1 VPARAASRMRR
12 AVRFL
17 CAAALLLACQSAQSA
32 PPPGEPQ
39 LRALSAEQ
47 RARLER
53 DRLVMLPSDAA
64 EPGVAHGLVFF
75 SQPSEAVWH
84 LLTQTERQREYRPE
98 LTELTNVERAGNVAV
113 DRNRISVMFIRLA
126 YHLRYEWDPKAWRIA
141 WSLAP
146 GYDNDMQQV
155 SGTWSLFELGGG
167 RTLGRLASSVVVGSA
182 VPRSMQEALT
192 RKKVPELLD
201 HVRRWVD
208 SGGTWR
214 P

>member
-1 VPARAASRMRR
+1 MATELNVLRRAA
-12 AVRFL
+12 RFL
-17 CAAALLLACQSAQSA
+17 CAAALLLACQAAQSA

-39 LRALSAEQ
+39 LRALSPDE
-47 RARLER
+47 RAHLER
-53 DRLVMLPSDAA
+53 EGVVILPSDRA
-64 EPGVAHGLVFF
+64 EPGVTQGLVVF
-75 SQPSEAVWH
+75 SQPSDQVWR

-98 LTELTNVERAGNVAV
+98 LTELTNVERSGNVAV

-126 YHLRYEWDPKAWRIA
+126 YHLRYEQDPKAWRIA

-155 SGTWSLFELGGG
+155 SGAWSLFDLGGG